1 VRPATILIISAA
13 ILAGP
18 VSLARADIR
27 SKAARE
33 AAEFVMQKFGLTA
46 AKEGTETLARRLT
59 TAAARHG
66 EEVFAAVRRVGPK
79 ALTLADEAGEQAPRA
94 LRLLSRHGEDAA
106 VWVLKRPKGMS
117 LLSRFGD
124 DAAEVLVKHKGLA
137 EPVLEQVGAPAVKA
151 LGAVGSQGG
160 RRLAMMAEGGE
171 LAALG
176 HSPEVMDVIARYG
189 DPAMD
194 FIWRHKGPL
203 AVGTTLTA
211 FLANPKPFI
220 DGTTHLAGTVGD
232 AVVKPVIQETA
243 QAVSWLVWTLLVFV
257 VVVPAGGVYL
267 AVRHPKEAGEIAGLA
282 TGFLKHK

>member
-1 VRPATILIISAA
+1 MRPTTILIMAGVL
-13 ILAGP
+13 LAGP
-18 VSLARADIR
+18 ASLARADIR

-33 AAEFVMQKFGLTA
+33 AAEYVLRKFGVKVA
-46 AKEGTETLARRLT
+46 EEGTETLARRIT

-66 EEVFAAVRRVGPK
+66 DEVFAAVRRVGPK
-79 ALTLADEAGEQAPRA
+79 ALTLADEAGEQAPKA
-94 LRLLSRHGEDAA
+94 LRLLSRHGDDAA

-151 LGAVGSQGG
+151 LGAVGAQGG

-176 HSPEVMDVIARYG
+176 RTPEVMDVIARYG

-203 AVGTTLTA
+203 AVGTALTA

-220 DGTTHLAGTVGD
+220 DGTTELAGTVGD

-257 VVVPAGGVYL
+257 VVVPAGGLYL
-267 AVRHPKEAGEIAGLA
+267 AVKHPKEVREVAHMAQ
-282 TGFLKHK
+282 GFLHPK

>member
-1 VRPATILIISAA
+1 MRPTTILIMAGVL
-13 ILAGP
+13 LAGP
-18 VSLARADIR
+18 ASLARADIR

-33 AAEFVMQKFGLTA
+33 AAEYVLRKFGVKVA
-46 AKEGTETLARRLT
+46 EEGTETLARRIT

-66 EEVFAAVRRVGPK
+66 DEVFAAVRRVGPK

-94 LRLLSRHGEDAA
+94 LRLLARHGDDAA
-106 VWVLKRPKGMS
+106 VWVLKRPKGMG
-117 LLSRFGD
+117 LVSRLGD

-137 EPVLEQVGAPAVKA
+137 EPVLEQVGTPAVKA
-151 LGAVGSQGG
+151 LGAVGSQSG

-194 FIWRHKGPL
+194 FIWRNKGPL
-203 AVGTTLTA
+203 AVGTALTA

-257 VVVPAGGVYL
+257 VVVPAGGLYL
-267 AVRHPKEAGEIAGLA
+267 AVKHPKEVREVAHMAQ
-282 TGFLKHK
+282 GFLHPK

>member
-1 VRPATILIISAA
+1 MNIPMVRLT
-13 ILAGP
+13 
-18 VSLARADIR
+18 SLAHGGGCGCKLAPSVLQNLLADQPLATPYR
-27 SKAARE
+27 QLL
-33 AAEFVMQKFGLTA
+33 V
-46 AKEGTETLARRLT
+46 GTET
-59 TAAARHG
+59 G
-66 EEVFAAVRRVGPK
+66 
-79 ALTLADEAGEQAPRA
+79 D
-94 LRLLSRHGEDAA
+94 DAA

-203 AVGTTLTA
+203 AVGTALTA

-257 VVVPAGGVYL
+257 VVVPAGGLYL
-267 AVRHPKEAGEIAGLA
+267 AVKHPKEVREVAHMAQ
-282 TGFLKHK
+282 GFLHPK